1 MSSSPS
7 GRLLV
12 RIVLLMLVVPLVVAR
27 AEPARAHPADEILER
42 DLVHVHA
49 DAMQIDLTI
58 SAGAITLL
66 TVWKAADTNGDD
78 ALDAA
83 EGEAFGAA
91 LADGFGVKID
101 GGNAHVQYVPGSL
114 HMADS
119 ARAFALQGGDAGGAT
134 VSAAFTMPFD
144 ASTAREVTVAVHHF
158 RAADG
163 AKPPDLIPNAD
174 VPLGIIVQGGTDV
187 ALRMTIAAQSAI
199 TSLPPPATVAT
210 PNDRTVTIMQRFVR
224 EGAGNPF
231 YLLLGLLVAAAL
243 GALHALTPGHG
254 KTLIT
259 AYLVGTEGRP
269 RDAFALGGI
278 ITVTHT
284 GSVVALGVATL
295 LVARLWTP
303 YRLLPWI
310 ECGTS
315 AAIIIVGIWLA
326 WTRFAAVVSLKRSR
340 TRGRRAAQSRP
351 SRADDAMHEHED
363 GTVHSHGF
371 GSHRH
376 MHPGSAPHSLR
387 EIAVVGISGGIL
399 PCPDA
404 LAILLVAVAAGNI
417 VAGLSIIFAFSAGLA
432 AVLIGLG
439 LLITGTRVVGR
450 ITDRASG
457 RLAATRWI
465 PACSAVIM
473 VAVGVAAFGRAVAA
487 II

>member
-1 MSSSPS
+1 MPESLS
-7 GRLLV
+7 RRFVV
-12 RIVLLMLVVPLVVAR
+12 RRMLLMLVVPLTLAG
-27 AEPARAHPADEILER
+27 ALPARAHPADEILER
-42 DLVHVHA
+42 DLLHVHA
-49 DAMQIDLTI
+49 DAMQLDLTI
-58 SAGAITLL
+58 TAGAITLL
-66 TVWKAADTNGDD
+66 TVWKTADTNGDG

-91 LADGFGVKID
+91 LADGFAISID
-101 GGNAHVQYVPGSL
+101 GVTALMRYVPGSL
-114 HMADS
+114 HMAEME
-119 ARAFALQGGDAGGAT
+119 RAFALQGGDAGGAT
-134 VSAAFTMPFD
+134 VGASFTMPFD
-144 ASTAREVTVAVHHF
+144 SSTAREVTIAVHHF
-158 RAADG
+158 GAADG
-163 AKPPDLIPNAD
+163 AKPPDVIPNAD
-174 VPLGIIVQGGTDV
+174 APLGIIVQGGADV
-187 ALRMTIAAQSAI
+187 ALRMTVSPHLIGAP
-199 TSLPPPATVAT
+199 TPPPAAPPT

-231 YLLLGLLVAAAL
+231 YLLLGLLVAGAL

-259 AYLVGTEGRP
+259 AYLVGAEGRP

-310 ECGTS
+310 ECATS
-315 AAIIIVGIWLA
+315 AAIVIVGLWLV
-326 WTRFAAVVSLKRSR
+326 WTRFATAAVRKRR
-340 TRGRRAAQSRP
+340 RPRVLRAAHLRP
-351 SRADDAMHEHED
+351 SPVDNALHEHED

-371 GSHRH
+371 GSHAH
-376 MHPGSAPHSLR
+376 LHVGSVPRSLR

-439 LLITGTRVVGR
+439 LLITGTGVVGR
-450 ITDRASG
+450 VAGRSSG
-457 RLAATRWI
+457 RLALTRWI

-473 VAVGVAAFGRAVAA
+473 VAVGVAAFARAVAA